1 MCVLD
6 FYLYVLVQV
15 QLDGFN
21 FDQLTRQGAQQYWV
35 TVHHKYKYKFE
46 NKYNVTWST
55 SSKTGTSSRILWL
68 KTEAKESNIKEN
80 TTKML
85 I

>member
-46 NKYNVTWST
+46 NKYNVT
-55 SSKTGTSSRILWL
+55 
-68 KTEAKESNIKEN
+68 
-80 TTKML
+80 
-85 I
+85 